1 MKILRRVRIIA
12 ESKELLKIQDNYLNL
27 ESEKE
32 TLVDL
37 LKELNKT
44 KKDVKSKSKFY
55 ASEINSFQSKLSTD
69 FINKCQK
76 FISDSKKSM
85 SKLEKFEKDDITET
99 YLKPVEDWKKQIP
112 SVIEI

>member
-32 TLVDL
+32 VLVDL

-44 KKDVKSKSKFY
+44 KKDVKSKFY
-55 ASEINSFQSKLSTD
+55 ANEINSFQSKLSTD

-112 SVIEI
+112 NVIEI